1 MYLNKEYLLNE
12 AKKGFKD
19 WSKEGWEF
27 FLQNTQYKEIAI
39 CTLAKI
45 LEHHDAVEFI
55 YNALHYEI
63 FKSCETG
70 YIVNIYS
77 SDEKDEY
84 GNYLEQNNIDGGLC
98 TGSCRDAVVFM
109 LN

>member
-1 MYLNKEYLLNE
+1 MCLKQEYVENE

-63 FKSCETG
+63 FKSSETG
-70 YIVNIYS
+70 YVINVYS
-77 SDEKDEY
+77 SNRKNTQGEY
-84 GNYLEQNNIDGGLC
+84 LQENLIDDGVC
-98 TGSCRDAVVFM
+98 TGSAKDAIEFM
-109 LN
+109 L